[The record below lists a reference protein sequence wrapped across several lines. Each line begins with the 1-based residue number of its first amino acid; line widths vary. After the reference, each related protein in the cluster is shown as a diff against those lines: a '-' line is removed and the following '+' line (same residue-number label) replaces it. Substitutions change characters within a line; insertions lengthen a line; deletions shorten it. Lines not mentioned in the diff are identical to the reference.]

1 MASKELDA
9 LSSTSQGEYI
19 RENPLQ
25 FFKQS
30 GRDNTHNSTAPSLQ
44 APSDSNQIPTIWQK
58 QGDLGKYIFYVVP
71 ISKSSWDCIESLK
84 LHSILIKQS

>member
-1 MASKELDA
+1 MISKELDT

-19 RENPLQ
+19 RGNPLQ

-30 GRDNTHNSTAPSLQ
+30 RRDNTRNSTAPSLQ
-44 APSDSNQIPTIWQK
+44 APSDSDQIPKVWQK

-84 LHSILIKQS
+84 LHFNFD